1 MEAQFEPLRHHT
13 HPISPLLQ
21 GLRSVPTLVAVA
33 IFFGINLARDIVST
47 LRSDPDSVPL
57 ADLITTVIPVD
68 SPRAS
73 VFVLVAMAFLVLLGI
88 TGLAWLR
95 WNATT
100 YWFDADGDLRVDSGV
115 LSRNQRRLQLSRLQ
129 TVDVIAPLIARP
141 FGMSELRM
149 EVAGQGE
156 SRASLQFLDAH
167 VARALRAEILSRAAG
182 VGVDAGE
189 APEVPLIRVPTGSL
203 IVSLLL
209 TTRVWV
215 AFAIAAIFTTSTF
228 ATAGAAGFVT
238 AVLSGSV
245 PLLVAFQEFNRFYG
259 FTVAESPD
267 GLRLRHGLLQTYAQT
282 VPPGRVQ
289 AIGIVE
295 PFLWRSRN
303 WVRLRVNL
311 AGVGSADG
319 QSGGGETVLIPVA
332 PRHVAQQL
340 LDRALPGVDVES
352 TMLEKVPARVR
363 WRAPLQQASL
373 GVGWTDDFFATRV
386 GWLTRVTSV
395 IPHARTQ
402 SVRVTQ
408 GPWQRALGVAS
419 MHVDSTPGPVQISA
433 LHRPTMQ
440 ARMLAHEQV
449 ARARSARSVD
459 RPPRWAS

>member
-1 MEAQFEPLRHHT
+1 MEADFQPVRHHT

-33 IFFGINLARDIVST
+33 IFFGLNLARDIVST

-57 ADLITTVIPVD
+57 ANLITSVIPVD

-73 VFVLVAMAFLVLLGI
+73 VFLLLAMAMLLL
-88 TGLAWLR
+88 LAIVAVAWMR

-100 YWFDADGDLRVDSGV
+100 YWFDVDGDLRVDSGV

-129 TVDVIAPLIARP
+129 TVDVIQPLVARI
-141 FGMSELRM
+141 FWMSELRI

-156 SRASLQFLDAH
+156 SRAALQFLDAT
-167 VARALRAEILSRAAG
+167 VAGGLRAEILSRAAG
-182 VGVDAGE
+182 VGADAGE

-203 IVSLLL
+203 TISLLL

-259 FTVAESPD
+259 FTIAESPD

-282 VPPGRVQ
+282 VPPGRIQ
-289 AIGIVE
+289 AVAIVE
-295 PFLWRSRN
+295 PLLWRSRG

-311 AGVGSADG
+311 AGVGSS
-319 QSGGGETVLIPVA
+319 SGESGSGETVLIPVA
-332 PRHVAQQL
+332 PRHVAQQI
-340 LDRALPGVDVES
+340 LDRALPGIEVDGIA
-352 TMLEKVPARVR
+352 LETVPAAVR
-363 WRAPLQQASL
+363 WRAPLQRTSL
-373 GVGWTDDFFATRV
+373 GVGWTDRVFVTRV
-386 GWLTRVTSV
+386 GWLTRITAV

-419 MHVDSTPGPVQISA
+419 MHVDSTPGPVQITA
-433 LHRPTMQ
+433 LHRPALQ
-440 ARMLAHEQV
+440 ARTLAHEQV
-449 ARARSARSVD
+449 ERARAARSVD